1 MTREV
6 LFAAAM
12 SEPPQKKPKISY
24 FACRGRA
31 ELTRLVFAAGG
42 IDYEDEKCKMA
53 EQKRRKEAGE
63 LPFGQF
69 PTLTVGEK
77 CFAQSYSIAK
87 YAAKIAGMHPADPL
101 LALAAESIV
110 DTTDDVRSKYVPI
123 RYAPVG
129 PEGKLEK
136 YKEFFTNVLPPLLAN
151 FERICASAG
160 DKGFL
165 VGDTLT
171 VADLAVFNMCDYLTF
186 PSCEVMEASEE
197 YKNMGATCLD
207 AFPKLLAHKS
217 MVAAI
222 PGVAAWHSTRP
233 QAPHDNIIT
242 LESTITFT

>member
-1 MTREV
+1 M
-6 LFAAAM
+6 A
-12 SEPPQKKPKISY
+12 EPASKKPKLTY

-31 ELTRLVFAAGG
+31 ELTRLVFATGKV
-42 IDYEDEKCKMA
+42 DYENERVPRA

-69 PTLTVGEK
+69 PTLTVGDQ
-77 CFAQSYSIAK
+77 CYAQSYSIAK
-87 YAAKIAGMHPADPL
+87 YAAKIAGLHPTDPL

-123 RYAPVG
+123 RYAPVE

-136 YKEFFTNVLPPLLAN
+136 YKEFFTNILPSLLAN
-151 FERICASAG
+151 FERLFDKAG

-165 VGDTLT
+165 VGNTLS

-186 PSCEVMEASEE
+186 PSCEVQAGSEE
-197 YKNMGATCLD
+197 HKQMGATCLD

-222 PGVAAWHSTRP
+222 PEVAAWHGQRP
-233 QAPHDNIIT
+233 QQPHDNIIT
-242 LESTITFT
+242 LEA